1 MNTDSTSS
9 RICGVVRQLLAD
21 AGVSQKRASEVT
33 GIPRA
38 TLLRR
43 LSGVTPFQTSELV
56 ALAALLNVNVSD
68 IVIAAEQDAA

>member
-9 RICGVVRQLLAD
+9 RISGVVSRLLSES
-21 AGVSQKRASEVT
+21 GVSQKRASEVT

-43 LSGVTPFQTSELV
+43 LSGVTPFQTTELA

-68 IVIAAEQDAA
+68 IVLAAEQDAA